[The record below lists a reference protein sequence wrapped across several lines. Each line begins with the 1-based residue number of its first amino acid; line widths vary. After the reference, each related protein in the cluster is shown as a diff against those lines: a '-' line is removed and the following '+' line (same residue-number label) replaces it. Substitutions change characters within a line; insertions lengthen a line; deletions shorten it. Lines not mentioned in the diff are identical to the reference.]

1 MRRIRNLLGLMLG
14 VIWLAPAIAGITFAD
29 RSTASGFEPGFSAN
43 IPAGGIAIADFDR
56 NGFPDIFVTGY
67 LQPNRLYFNQGD
79 GSFTEIASV
88 TADIAGSQC
97 SSVAAADY
105 DNDGWP
111 DLYVGCR
118 NQSNLLLRNLGG
130 QGFSNEIDAT
140 IDHAAS
146 SGNSPR
152 VDAVAWGDL
161 DGNDLLDLYIGVYP
175 TSSQPDLSDQDN
187 LDRVLL
193 NFGQDGW
200 VNLTIGFSGD
210 DRAALSR
217 TALAQ
222 AFSDLDLDGRVDL
235 YVVNDKLQGNT
246 LWRNSGPGCAGW
258 CLSDGTGTTGLA
270 RPVFGMG
277 LAVGDVDRDGLWDL
291 YFSSIDEQVLMRGTS
306 AQPLSFVEDNRS
318 PLNFTAVG
326 WSTIFADFDNDGW
339 EDAFLATNSGSFS
352 TTTSVDQV
360 FRNQGDGS
368 FVVVTEGSGLDIV
381 RPSEAAARLDFNLD
395 GRLDLVIG
403 HWNQPVGYRL
413 YENVT
418 PDAGHWIGFRLD
430 GGDAT
435 NRSALGTRIVLDDGL
450 GSTQMRELR
459 SGEARGGNHEP
470 MLHFGLGQQT
480 QVSATVHWPDGTAQA
495 LNDLAIDQYHELT
508 HPGREALFSDRFLGV
523 QSQ

>member
-1 MRRIRNLLGLMLG
+1 MLALGTIG
-14 VIWLAPAIAGITFAD
+14 ASSASASITFAD
-29 RSTASGFEPGFSAN
+29 RSASSGFEPGFFAN
-43 IPAGGIAIADFDR
+43 VPAGGIAVADFDR
-56 NGFPDIFVTGY
+56 NGYPDIFVTGY
-67 LQPNRLYFNQGD
+67 FLPNRLYFNQGD
-79 GSFTEIASV
+79 GTFIEDGAVSD
-88 TADIAGSQC
+88 DIAGSQC

-118 NQSNLLLRNLGG
+118 NQSNLLLRNLSG
-130 QGFSNEIDAT
+130 QGFSNEISAI
-140 IDHAAS
+140 IDHNAS
-146 SGNSPR
+146 SNNSPR
-152 VDAVAWGDL
+152 VDAVAWGDV
-161 DGNDLLDLYIGVYP
+161 DGNGLLDLYIGVYP
-175 TSSQPDLSDQDN
+175 TSSQSDLNDPDN
-187 LDRVLL
+187 LDRILL
-193 NFGQDGW
+193 NRGQGEW
-200 VNLTIGFSGD
+200 INITIGYAGEN
-210 DRAALSR
+210 RAALSR

-222 AFSDLDLDGRVDL
+222 AFSDLDLDGRPDL

-246 LWRNSGPGCAGW
+246 LWTNTGPGCGGW
-258 CLSDGTGTTGLA
+258 CLSDLSASSGLS

-277 LAVGDVDRDGLWDL
+277 LAVGDVDRDGVWDL

-306 AQPLSFVEDNRS
+306 IQPLSFVEDSDS

-368 FVVVTEGSGLDIV
+368 FIVATAGSGLDTV
-381 RPSEAAARLDFNLD
+381 RPSEAAALIDMNRD

-403 HWNQPVGYRL
+403 HWNQAVGYRI

-418 PDAGHWIGFRLD
+418 AGFGHWIGFRLD
-430 GGDAT
+430 GGEAV

-470 MLHFGLGQQT
+470 VLHFGLGEQT
-480 QVSATVHWPDGTAQA
+480 QVSATVHWPDGTIQ
-495 LNDLAIDQYHELT
+495 LLSDLAIDQYHELI
-508 HPGREALFSDRFLGV
+508 HPGPEAVFSDRF
-523 QSQ
+523 QAD